1 MSPKKLRS
9 LLENVRDGETGVSD
23 ALKALRN
30 LPFEDLGF
38 SRIDHHRSLRQ
49 SFPEVVFLVLFRRT
63 IETVTKKA
71 FGTPK
76 TF

>member
-23 ALKALRN
+23 ALEALRN

-49 SFPEVVFLVLFRRT
+49 SFPEVVFCQGKTVSQVLE
-63 IETVTKKA
+63 I
-71 FGTPK
+71 GT
-76 TF
+76 